1 MTKDLHPELSKK
13 THFKAAVSFQLKLP
27 DSLKNNELGMA
38 AKSTP
43 RGRLPPNQNDF
54 SRLEEEQRENPRGL
68 PPIKDLDSYK
78 RSESK
83 KRDGFKRSG
92 LTLGGA
98 LDDYLVDSVDEK
110 DQHSKERRKP
120 SKTEVHEHALP
131 SAVVKDTLIRC
142 NYISKPNQNVRKLHP
157 GEGIFFG
164 DPNLRVKD
172 IYNSILRKN

>member
-1 MTKDLHPELSKK
+1 M
-13 THFKAAVSFQLKLP
+13 
-27 DSLKNNELGMA
+27 
-38 AKSTP
+38 
-43 RGRLPPNQNDF
+43 
-54 SRLEEEQRENPRGL
+54 
-68 PPIKDLDSYK
+68 
-78 RSESK
+78 
-83 KRDGFKRSG
+83 
-92 LTLGGA
+92 
-98 LDDYLVDSVDEK
+98 DEK